1 MEKFYSKYLKQVE
14 SKIEKLEYKRDG
26 WNGKELT
33 PIEYERVLDELKVL
47 KELEEFLW
55 NKLGEEQ

>member
-14 SKIEKLEYKRDG
+14 GKIEKLEDKRDG

-33 PIEYERVLDELKVL
+33 PIEFERVLDELKVL

-55 NKLGEEQ
+55 NKLGED